1 MRSLHSPLRLL
12 PLAVPLTVAA
22 LAGCS
27 SDEDAPSGPHR
38 NISRDAPVPVLGDVA
53 ADGSCDP
60 GIIDIDHE
68 RPTMALIWNIPD
80 GYPEAELT
88 TTVHFTD
95 PARATEGGG
104 DMGYGGGGSRAS
116 LVTGIP
122 NEDIDHIEV
131 TATANG
137 EGRTCTIDVA

>member
-1 MRSLHSPLRLL
+1 MRPHPSLVLIPLLW
-12 PLAVPLTVAA
+12 

-27 SDEDAPSGPHR
+27 PDEDAPSGTSTGTSAEAH
-38 NISRDAPVPVLGDVA
+38 VPVLGDVA

-68 RPTMALIWNIPD
+68 HPTMALIWNIPD

-95 PARATEGGG
+95 PARGTENGGG
-104 DMGYGGGGSRAS
+104 MGYGGGGSRVS
-116 LVTGIP
+116 LVTGTP

-131 TATANG
+131 TATTDNG
-137 EGRTCTIDVA
+137 TTETCTIDVA